1 MTDEILVKA
10 VDLCKSFGAFK
21 ALDNVSLEVKKG
33 EVSCIIGPSGS
44 GKSTF
49 LRCMNALETVS
60 EGEVEVNGFAAHD
73 RATDLNKMRESVGMV
88 FQRFNLFP
96 HKTVLENL
104 IMAPMSLRGTARAEA
119 VRLAEELLAKVGLS
133 DKRDAW
139 PSSLS
144 GGQQQRVAIAR
155 ALAMKPSI
163 MLFDE
168 PTSALDPELVGD
180 VLEVMKNL
188 ASEGMTM
195 VIVTHEMG
203 FAREVADRVI
213 FIDQGIIQEEGK
225 PAQIFS
231 APTNPRTAAFLSKV
245 L

>member
-1 MTDEILVKA
+1 M
-10 VDLCKSFGAFK
+10 
-21 ALDNVSLEVKKG
+21 
-33 EVSCIIGPSGS
+33 
-44 GKSTF
+44 
-49 LRCMNALETVS
+49 
-60 EGEVEVNGFAAHD
+60 
-73 RATDLNKMRESVGMV
+73 
-88 FQRFNLFP
+88 
-96 HKTVLENL
+96 
-104 IMAPMSLRGTARAEA
+104 
-119 VRLAEELLAKVGLS
+119 GLS

-213 FIDQGIIQEEGK
+213 FIDQASFRKRASRGRSLARRVTHAPPRSSARCCK
-225 PAQIFS
+225 PGGLARCQPAEHSGCIDEAF
-231 APTNPRTAAFLSKV
+231 NHPRKH
-245 L
+245 

>member
-1 MTDEILVKA
+1 M
-10 VDLCKSFGAFK
+10 
-21 ALDNVSLEVKKG
+21 
-33 EVSCIIGPSGS
+33 
-44 GKSTF
+44 
-49 LRCMNALETVS
+49 
-60 EGEVEVNGFAAHD
+60 
-73 RATDLNKMRESVGMV
+73 
-88 FQRFNLFP
+88 
-96 HKTVLENL
+96 
-104 IMAPMSLRGTARAEA
+104 
-119 VRLAEELLAKVGLS
+119 GLS

-213 FIDQGIIQEEGK
+213 FIDQGVIQEEGK
-225 PAQIFS
+225 PGQIFS
-231 APTNPRTAAFLSKV
+231 APTTHAPPRSSARCCKPGGPEQCHL
-245 L
+245 

>member
-1 MTDEILVKA
+1 MIHINNLHKR
-10 VDLCKSFGAFK
+10 FGDSHVLRGISCDIK
-21 ALDNVSLEVKKG
+21 PQEV
-33 EVSCIIGPSGS
+33 VCIIGPSGS

-73 RATDLNKMRESVGMV
+73 RATDLNKMRESVGMG

-139 PSSLS
+139 PSCLS

-203 FAREVADRVI
+203 FAREVADRVV
-213 FIDQGIIQEEGK
+213 FVDQGQIVEEAE
-225 PAQIFS
+225 PEAFFL
-231 APTNPRTAAFLSKV
+231 NPQHDRAKQFLKQ
-245 L
+245 LLTH

>member
-1 MTDEILVKA
+1 MSDLLTVNQLSVHYGGIQAVRDVSFSVKEGEQTTLIGANGAGKSSTVRAITGLEPFSGEILFNGKPIRKRRA
-10 VDLCKSFGAFK
+10 E
-21 ALDNVSLEVKKG
+21 SL
-33 EVSCIIGPSGS
+33 
-44 GKSTF
+44 
-49 LRCMNALETVS
+49 LR
-60 EGEVEVNGFAAHD
+60 EGLVMVPEGRGIFA
-73 RATDLNKMRESVGMV
+73 RM
-88 FQRFNLFP
+88 
-96 HKTVLENL
+96 TVLENL
-104 IMAPMSLRGTARAEA
+104 IMAPMSLRGMARAEA
-119 VRLAEELLAKVGLS
+119 THLAEELLAKVGLS

-213 FIDQGIIQEEGK
+213 FIDQGVIQEEGK
-225 PAQIFS
+225 PGQIFS
-231 APTNPRTAAFLSKV
+231 APSNPRTAAFLSKV

>member
-1 MTDEILVKA
+1 MIHIKNLHKH
-10 VDLCKSFGAFK
+10 FGESHV
-21 ALDNVSLEVKKG
+21 LRGIDCDIQPQEV
-33 EVSCIIGPSGS
+33 VCVIGPSGS

-60 EGEVEVNGFAAHD
+60 EGEVVVNGFAVHD
-73 RATDLNKMRESVGMV
+73 KKTDLNKMRESVGMV

-96 HKTVLENL
+96 HMSVLDNL
-104 IMAPMSLRGTARAEA
+104 LMAGMSRQDAVVFAEG
-119 VRLAEELLAKVGLS
+119 LLAKVGLS

-155 ALAMKPSI
+155 ALAMQPSI

-188 ASEGMTM
+188 AREGMTM

-213 FIDQGIIQEEGK
+213 FIDQGIIQEQGTPET
-225 PAQIFS
+225 IFN
-231 APTNPRTAAFLSKV
+231 APQNPRTASFLSKV